1 MRRRQ
6 EGSGAAGYLGSKEK
20 NDDAPDEFFRSCWSQ
35 LILRSTKEVG
45 PTTVLPLFTDVEWRS
60 ARESLRPSLD

>member
-6 EGSGAAGYLGSKEK
+6 EGSGAAGYLGSREK

-45 PTTVLPLFTDVEWRS
+45 PTTVFAS
-60 ARESLRPSLD
+60 FY